1 MKHDSIPE
9 GKIFC
14 VLVDSCVLI
23 DSFDPASANHASS
36 LHLMEAL
43 ADKEVVVIMPAHG
56 YFEVQCAIE
65 RLKVEKRFNVPAID
79 PKKKYRLN
87 LLPIDDGF
95 IAKYK
100 MADVPRLKAGDHI
113 FLAVAKVDNIS
124 LITSDTQLLSAG
136 RRASVSVFTPAE
148 ALAEVRG
155 DAQQGAQADGPAPDG
170 SAA

>member
-1 MKHDSIPE
+1 MKHAIVPE

-23 DSFDPASANHASS
+23 DSFDPSSTNHASS

-43 ADKEVVVIMPAHG
+43 ADKEAVVIMPAHG
-56 YFEVQCAIE
+56 CFEVQCTIA
-65 RLKVEKRFNVPAID
+65 RLKAEKRFKVPAID
-79 PKKKYRLN
+79 PKKNYRLK

-136 RRASVSVFTPAE
+136 RRAGVSVFTPAE
-148 ALAEVRG
+148 ALVEVRG
-155 DAQQGAQADGPAPDG
+155 AAQP
-170 SAA
+170 